1 MVTVASICHQQPT
14 CNNSASLCVRG
25 CASLWGQLV
34 ILLWQHT
41 LSACML
47 LHCAQH
53 SLTLQGPTTAI
64 RMHSAHLLLPFD
76 VQVWATPSSLPAKPW
91 APQSSHCSKQATAA
105 SIKAPS
111 KAVSNRRGA
120 PTPVPTY
127 TAKATWPTLQCSTP
141 HAQATCRLSL
151 RTLAL
156 GYRPSPLP
164 SLAGRD
170 PTPTLSHNRRHTPCC
185 LRHMALHMALILFP
199 TRVVAAMAISHS
211 RTTAVGMG
219 MA

>member
-25 CASLWGQLV
+25 GASLWGKLV

-76 VQVWATPSSLPAKPW
+76 LQVWATPSSLPAKPW
-91 APQSSHCSKQATAA
+91 APQPSHCSKQATAA

-111 KAVSNRRGA
+111 KAVSNSRGA

-127 TAKATWPTLQCSTP
+127 TAKATSPTLQCSTP
-141 HAQATCRLSL
+141 RAQATCRPSL
-151 RTLAL
+151 RMLVL
-156 GYRPSPLP
+156 GFRPLLLP
-164 SLAGRD
+164 SSAGRG
-170 PTPTLSHNRRHTPCC
+170 PTHTLSHHQRLTPCC
-185 LRHMALHMALILFP
+185 LLHMALIRTP
-199 TRVVAAMAISHS
+199 TRVAAVVAATAVSHS
-211 RTTAVGMG
+211 QITAVGMG